1 MNNNNFNYNNNNYIN
16 NLNALLSMGNSP
28 QQIIQNAIA
37 KDNQLQQLFS
47 QIGNNK
53 ISAKD
58 LVFQIARQRGV
69 DINSMLQFLS
79 NKGIKL

>member
-16 NLNALLSMGNSP
+16 NLNTLLSMGNSP

-53 ISAKD
+53 ISTKD

-69 DINSMLQFLS
+69 DINPMIQFLNS
-79 NKGIKL
+79 KGIRM